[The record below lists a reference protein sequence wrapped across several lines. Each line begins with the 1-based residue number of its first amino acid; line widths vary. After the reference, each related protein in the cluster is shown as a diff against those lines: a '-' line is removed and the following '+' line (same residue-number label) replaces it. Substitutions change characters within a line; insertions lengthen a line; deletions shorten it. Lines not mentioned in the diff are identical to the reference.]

1 MHHLLTGGDPGQATG
16 KVMTAEEAVGRF
28 VRPGAVVGMG
38 GQNINRC
45 PMALVHEVARQGVGD
60 LTVVGCNLSLP
71 LDLLVAAGLVVRTE
85 QGSGNL
91 ERYGTLF
98 AWRRAVEAGRVAVA
112 DHSHLTMASRFTAG
126 ANGVPFLPTRSLL
139 GSDVLAALVAEGIAQ
154 VMDDP
159 WGDGPVVLVRA
170 LRPDVSLIHAHR
182 ADPFGNVVIE
192 GVTSHEVDMVRASAA
207 TVVTV
212 EEIVPEGELNARP
225 EEVTIS
231 GAYVSAVVAQ
241 PFGAFPTSVYR
252 RYDFAEDEIKAYQA
266 LARHGDGTYASWLA
280 DHVLNPA
287 DFDGYLRRA
296 DPGGARRAALTES
309 MRSHV

>member
-1 MHHLLTGGDPGQATG
+1 MHNLLTAD
-16 KVMTAEEAVGRF
+16 KVMTAEAAVARF
-28 VRPGAVVGMG
+28 VRPGSVVGMG

-45 PMALVHEVARQGVGD
+45 PMALVHEVARQGAGD

-71 LDLLVAAGLVVRTE
+71 LDILVAAGLVVRTE

-98 AWRRAVEAGRVAVA
+98 AWRRAVEAGRIDVR
-112 DHSHLTMASRFTAG
+112 DHSHLTMATRFAAG
-126 ANGVPFLPTRSLL
+126 AIGVPFLPTRSLL
-139 GSDVLAALVAEGIAQ
+139 GSDVLTALVEDGVAQ
-154 VMDDP
+154 VLDDP
-159 WGDGPVVLVRA
+159 WGGGPVVLVRA

-192 GVTSHEVDMVRASAA
+192 GVTSHEIDMVRASAA
-207 TVVTV
+207 TVVSV
-212 EEIVPEGELNARP
+212 EEIVPEGALNARP

-252 RYDFAEDEIKAYQA
+252 AYDFAEDEIKAYQA
-266 LARHGDGTYASWLA
+266 LARRGGDAHAAWLA
-280 DHVLNPA
+280 ENVLGPA
-287 DFDGYLRRA
+287 DFDAHLRRA
-296 DPGGARRAALTES
+296 DPEGTRRAALTEA
-309 MRSHV
+309 MRSYV